1 MAYLVDIVAT
11 ANDAALSAEQMTS
24 VSTALTNTANTILD
38 TFIGLLPIIA
48 LIVGVMFAIKFIK
61 GRFSELKKT
70 R

>member
-1 MAYLVDIVAT
+1 MDLVSVGA
-11 ANDAALSAEQMTS
+11 AALTTEQMTS
-24 VSTALTNTANTILD
+24 VSEALTTTANTILD

-61 GRFSELKKT
+61 GRFGELKRT

>member
-1 MAYLVDIVAT
+1 MDLVNVGA
-11 ANDAALSAEQMTS
+11 AALTSEQMTA
-24 VSTALTNTANTILD
+24 VSEALTSTANTILD

-61 GRFSELKKT
+61 GRFGELKRT

>member
-1 MAYLVDIVAT
+1 MDLLLLGAS
-11 ANDAALSAEQMTS
+11 ALTEQQMTS
-24 VSTALTNTANTILD
+24 VSESLTTTASNILD

-61 GRFSELKKT
+61 GRFKELKNQ

>member
-1 MAYLVDIVAT
+1 MDLLLLGASSLTEA
-11 ANDAALSAEQMTS
+11 QMTS
-24 VSTALTNTANTILD
+24 VSDALTTTATNILD

-61 GRFSELKKT
+61 GRFKELKNQ

>member
-11 ANDAALSAEQMTS
+11 ANDAALTAEQMTS

-61 GRFSELKKT
+61 GRFAELKKT

>member
-1 MAYLVDIVAT
+1 MDLLLLGAS
-11 ANDAALSAEQMTS
+11 ALTEGQMTE
-24 VSTALTNTANTILD
+24 VSTALTTTATNILD

-61 GRFSELKKT
+61 GRFKELKNQ